1 MPLTILIIYKIF
13 ENVNIYKNKKQSG
26 QYLSEREVLLS
37 AEKPSFS

>member
-1 MPLTILIIYKIF
+1 MSIFYKNKGGLT
-13 ENVNIYKNKKQSG
+13 NVSPKNKKQFG